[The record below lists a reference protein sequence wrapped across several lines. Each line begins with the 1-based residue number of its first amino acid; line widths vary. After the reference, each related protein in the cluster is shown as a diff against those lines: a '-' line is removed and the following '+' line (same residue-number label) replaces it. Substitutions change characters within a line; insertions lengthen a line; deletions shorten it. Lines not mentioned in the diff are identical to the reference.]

1 MVKIEVKYNS
11 VKQGKE
17 EELQSVFLA
26 IGTQRLE
33 KNNFV
38 GLVPD
43 TKEHAEVIDYLL
55 DVIINPLDSDIMSI
69 AFLAN
74 YLVEYKELNSMID
87 DNKHDVK
94 TYLQLIKVR
103 NETASRCEKIIKE
116 FCLTPASRKN
126 LMMIWGES
134 DED

>member
-1 MVKIEVKYNS
+1 MIKIEVKYNS
-11 VKQGKE
+11 VKQSKE
-17 EELQSVFLA
+17 EELQNVFLA
-26 IGTQRLE
+26 IGTERLE

-43 TKEHAEVIDYLL
+43 TKEHEEVINYLL

-74 YLVEYKELNSMID
+74 YLVEYKELNFMID

-94 TYLQLIKVR
+94 TYSQLIKVR

-126 LMMIWGES
+126 LMMVWGEL

>member
-26 IGTQRLE
+26 IGTNRLE
-33 KNNFV
+33 ESNFI
-38 GLVPD
+38 GLIPD
-43 TKEHAEVIDYLL
+43 TKEHKEVISYLL
-55 DVIINPLDSDIMSI
+55 DIIINPLDSDIMSI

-126 LMMIWGES
+126 LMMIWGEN

>member
-1 MVKIEVKYNS
+1 MIKIEIKYNS

-33 KNNFV
+33 ESDFV
-38 GLVPD
+38 GLVQD
-43 TKEHAEVIDYLL
+43 TKEHEKVINYLL

-126 LMMIWGES
+126 LMMVWGEL

>member
-1 MVKIEVKYNS
+1 MIKIEIKYNS

-26 IGTQRLE
+26 IGTHRLE
-33 KNNFV
+33 ESDFV

-43 TKEHAEVIDYLL
+43 TKEHEKVINYLL

-126 LMMIWGES
+126 LMMVWGEL

>member
-1 MVKIEVKYNS
+1 MVTIEIKYNS
-11 VKQGKE
+11 VKNTKE

-26 IGTQRLE
+26 IGTKRLE

-38 GLVPD
+38 GLVAD
-43 TKEHAEVIDYLL
+43 TKEHGEVIDYLL

-69 AFLAN
+69 AFLTN
-74 YLVEYKELNSMID
+74 YLVEYKEISKMIN
-87 DNKHDVK
+87 DNKSDVK

-126 LMMIWGES
+126 LMMVWGES

>member
-26 IGTQRLE
+26 IGTRRLE
-33 KNNFV
+33 KSNFV
-38 GLVPD
+38 GLVAN
-43 TKEHAEVIDYLL
+43 TKEHEEIIDYLL

-74 YLVEYKELNSMID
+74 YLVEYKEISKMIN
-87 DNKHDVK
+87 DNKSDVK

-126 LMMIWGES
+126 LMMVWGES
-134 DED
+134 NED

>member
-1 MVKIEVKYNS
+1 MIKIEIKYNS

-33 KNNFV
+33 ESDFV
-38 GLVPD
+38 RLVPD
-43 TKEHAEVIDYLL
+43 TKEHEKVINYLL

-126 LMMIWGES
+126 LMMVWGEL

>member
-1 MVKIEVKYNS
+1 MVKIEIKYNS
-11 VKQGKE
+11 VKNTKE
-17 EELQSVFLA
+17 EELQSVFQA

-38 GLVPD
+38 GLVAD
-43 TKEHAEVIDYLL
+43 TKEHEEVIDYLL

-69 AFLAN
+69 AFLTN
-74 YLVEYKELNSMID
+74 YLVEYKEISKMIN
-87 DNKHDVK
+87 DNKSDVK

-126 LMMIWGES
+126 LMMVWGEI

>member
-1 MVKIEVKYNS
+1 MIKIEIKYNS

-33 KNNFV
+33 KSNFV

-43 TKEHAEVIDYLL
+43 TEEHEEVINYLL

-74 YLVEYKELNSMID
+74 YLVEYKELNSMI
-87 DNKHDVK
+87 NETKHDVK

-126 LMMIWGES
+126 LMMIWGET

>member
-26 IGTQRLE
+26 IGTKRLE

-38 GLVPD
+38 GLVTD
-43 TKEHAEVIDYLL
+43 TKEHEEVIDYLL
-55 DVIINPLDSDIMSI
+55 DVIINHLDSDIMSI
-69 AFLAN
+69 SFLAN
-74 YLVEYKELNSMID
+74 YLVEYKELNLMID
-87 DNKHDVK
+87 DNKYYVK

-126 LMMIWGES
+126 LMMIWDESGE
-134 DED
+134 D

>member
-17 EELQSVFLA
+17 EELQSVFLE
-26 IGTQRLE
+26 IGTNRLE
-33 KNNFV
+33 ESNFI
-38 GLVPD
+38 GLTPD
-43 TKEHAEVIDYLL
+43 KKEHKEVISYLL

-87 DNKHDVK
+87 DNKHDIK

-126 LMMIWGES
+126 LMMIWGEN